1 MAATKYGK
9 YIIKGREAQG
19 PPEEQAIVEMI
30 AYLDDKVIK
39 GAFYTQCT
47 WFSKKSEKPGP
58 PAHVHGFDE
67 VLAFLGSN
75 PADRFDLGG
84 EVEIWLGDEK
94 HVLTESCLVYIPKG
108 MKHSPINITR
118 VDRPIL
124 HFSTGPGRVYDR

>member
-1 MAATKYGK
+1 MRTYPLRWL
-9 YIIKGREAQG
+9 REAQG

-30 AYLDDKVIK
+30 AYLDDKVTK

-47 WFSKKSEKPGP
+47 WFNKKSEKPGP

-75 PADRFDLGG
+75 PNDRFDLGG

-94 HVLTESCLVYIPKG
+94 HVLTESCLV
-108 MKHSPINITR
+108 
-118 VDRPIL
+118 
-124 HFSTGPGRVYDR
+124 